1 MCFEQKLFI
10 FKWCKTWMHNTHYT
24 HTHTHTQCQN
34 GYEKWKKWDY
44 KQKFECK
51 MSNAILKRTLIKG
64 TIDSFYCVWTLWYF
78 IFKSVV
84 WLVEGL
90 SLKHNYKMI
99 KKSSL
104 KHLNIIILGF
114 YFSFSW
120 FQWKN
125 HHVCLQWVKI
135 IIVTCMTSYKQSN
148 LHLLWIVGD
157 GCIFIVFLCTL
168 W

>member
-1 MCFEQKLFI
+1 MKNEKNGIINQNL
-10 FKWCKTWMHNTHYT
+10 NAR
-24 HTHTHTQCQN
+24 CQM
-34 GYEKWKKWDY
+34 
-44 KQKFECK
+44 Q
-51 MSNAILKRTLIKG
+51 SLKRTLIKY

-104 KHLNIIILGF
+104 KHLDRIILGIF
-114 YFSFSW
+114 LIFMVPMKESPC
-120 FQWKN
+120 
-125 HHVCLQWVKI
+125 CLQWVKI
-135 IIVTCMTSYKQSN
+135 MIIICMISYKQSN

-157 GCIFIVFLCTL
+157 SCIFIFFPSITCNINKYCFITL
-168 W
+168 TNIC